1 MRRPLLWILAF
12 YILIILI
19 YRAVFYE
26 EYSVRYFVLSGYDEN
41 VSKTATGTVYQTA
54 RRDREEEHWL
64 ILLKNVTVHLPQEE
78 TKKLRFLPVY
88 WEGTQVPSPG
98 NRVEVTGT
106 ITPVSRASNPGQF
119 DFAAY
124 YAQKDIYYSMF
135 VTGLKV
141 QSQHTYPVKAGLY
154 RLRSAMCHVYEQ
166 VLPHEDAGIL
176 SAMILGDRSNLDLE
190 QKEEY
195 QKNGIGH
202 ILAISGL
209 HVGLLGMFCFGL
221 CRRIR
226 LPLPWC
232 AAVSMMFVFCYGYMT
247 DFSFSTSRAVIM
259 LFLVYLAMIV
269 GKSYDLPAALA
280 LSCLLILMIHPLAMY
295 QSGFLLSYSAVGAVY
310 LLAPLA
316 GKLRYE
322 TQEDARDAR
331 RRRQIRHR
339 ERLADSRL
347 PLFWTGVWKLRQTL
361 CQTLWSSVVIWV
373 GTLPVVLSC
382 YYEIPLYSS
391 LLNLL
396 VLPLS
401 SILVILG
408 FLTGLIGILWLPAAM
423 LPGRCIHGILW
434 LYHAGCRCMEHLPG
448 NVWITGKPDPRIL
461 LLWTLLSAL
470 GYAVIQV
477 AKCLSVR
484 RMGLLFWLCG
494 LILLL
499 CPLRSLSQSAFT
511 FAMLDVGQG
520 DGLFFRSPQ
529 HKIFLMD
536 SGSSSEK
543 QVGKN
548 RTMAYLLYHGIASVD
563 YLFVSHPDE
572 DHINGVQELLQDSG
586 RYGFTVRSL
595 VMPAC
600 GSEQEAY
607 QDLLRL
613 AVEHG
618 VDVQFWQAGDSYQ
631 EDTFSIRCITP
642 TAGESYTS
650 SNEASMVL
658 HLQTESM
665 HLLLTGDVEGEG
677 EETVTDYLKALPSDD
692 KLRVLKVAHHGS
704 KNSSAS
710 EFLQVYRP
718 DVALISCGKKNRYGH
733 PHRQTL
739 NSLEGIGSRIY
750 RTDQSGAIWLQEDH
764 RRVRL
769 YRFYEDSSSKC
780 RNVSKKDGGCKEILV
795 V

>member
-1 MRRPLLWILAF
+1 MRRPLVWILAF

-19 YRAVFYE
+19 YRAIFYE
-26 EYSVRYFVLSGYDEN
+26 EYSARYFVLSGYDEN
-41 VSKTATGTVYQTA
+41 VSRTVTGTVYQTA

-64 ILLKNVTVHLPQEE
+64 IVLKDVTVHLSDGENRE
-78 TKKLRFLPVY
+78 LRYLPVY
-88 WEGTQVPSPG
+88 WEGTEVPSPG
-98 NRVEVTGT
+98 NRVGVTGN
-106 ITPVSRASNPGQF
+106 ISPVSRASNPGQF

-135 VTGLKV
+135 GTRVKI

-154 RLRSAMCHVYEQ
+154 RLRSAMNHVYET
-166 VLPHEDAGIL
+166 VLSDKDAGIL
-176 SAMILGDRSNLDLE
+176 SAMILGDRSSLDLE

-221 CRRIR
+221 CRRAR

-232 AAVSMMFVFCYGYMT
+232 AAISMLFVFCYGYMT

-259 LFLVYLAMIV
+259 LFLVYLAVIV
-269 GKSYDLPAALA
+269 GRSYDLPVALA
-280 LSCLLILMIHPLAMY
+280 LSCLLILLIHPLAMY

-316 GKLRYE
+316 GKLRYKTE
-322 TQEDARDAR
+322 EDARDAK

-339 ERLADSRL
+339 ERLAGSHFPILRR
-347 PLFWTGVWKLRQTL
+347 GVWRLRQML
-361 CQTLWSSVVIWV
+361 GQTLWSSIMIWV
-373 GTLPVVLSC
+373 GTLSVVLSC

-396 VLPLS
+396 VLPLAS
-401 SILVILG
+401 VLVILG
-408 FLTGLIGILWLPAAM
+408 FLTGLIGILWLPAAY

-434 LYHAGCRCMEHLPG
+434 LYHSGCLCMERLPG
-448 NVWITGKPDPRIL
+448 NVWITGKPDLWIL
-461 LLWTLLSAL
+461 LVWALLSAI
-470 GYAVIQV
+470 GYAVIQLGNHL
-477 AKCLSVR
+477 AVR
-484 RMGLLFWLCG
+484 RLGLLFWLCG
-494 LILLL
+494 LILML
-499 CPLRSLSQSAFT
+499 CPLRGASDGSFT

-529 HKIFLMD
+529 DKIFLMD

-543 QVGKN
+543 QVGTN
-548 RTMAYLLYHGIASVD
+548 RTMAYLLYHGIARVD

-572 DHINGVQELLQDSG
+572 DHINGVQELLQSSG
-586 RYGFTVRSL
+586 RYGFTVRKL

-613 AVEHG
+613 AGEHG
-618 VDVQFWQAGDSYQ
+618 VDILFWQAGDSYQ
-631 EDTFSIRCITP
+631 EENFSIRCITP
-642 TAGESYTS
+642 SVGESYTS

-658 HLQTESM
+658 HLQTEAM

-677 EETVTDYLKALPSDD
+677 EEAVTGYLKDLPSDD
-692 KLRVLKVAHHGS
+692 RLRVLKVAHHGS
-704 KNSSAS
+704 KNSSGQN
-710 EFLQVYRP
+710 FLQVYRP

-739 NSLEGIGSRIY
+739 DSLEKIGSRIF
-750 RTDQSGAIWLQEDH
+750 RTDQSGAVWLQEDH
-764 RRVRL
+764 HHVR
-769 YRFYEDSSSKC
+769 FFQFFEDTSSNC
-780 RNVSKKDGGCKEILV
+780 RNVSKIDGGLREILV